1 MSARSNV
8 YDSVPY
14 PSFAFLQTHPDRLAV
29 MGTLFGMNPPAVE
42 HCRVLEIACGNGG
55 NLIPMA
61 FGLPSSEFVGVD
73 LAARPVEMARD
84 RITRLGLKNI
94 RVEQADLMEIEPS
107 FGEFDYIIAHGVFA
121 WVPEPVQEKIL
132 AICKANLSTNG
143 VAFVSY
149 NTNPAGHVRQILRE
163 MIGFHKRRS
172 AEATDKVNVE
182 RDFLGSILKVTDE
195 RSPWKALF
203 REELKVN
210 FDRDERVVF
219 HDDLAECFAPVSF
232 GDFAERAAHHGLQFL
247 SEAHL
252 SDALEPN
259 LDPEALALLRQLA
272 GDDLIAYQQYLD
284 FAKYRR
290 FRQTLLCHREIRLR
304 RDEILQTLTKLFVAS
319 PMIVSAEQADGSV
332 DFTNTQGPGTL
343 QTNNPVI
350 ITVLRRLEQIWPH
363 ADRFEDLAGAV
374 LRLAPQGQQ
383 KEIVEGLAQT
393 LLKLGANQLASLRT
407 YRLPLANT
415 VSEKPTA
422 SLLAR
427 LMVQEGSKLT
437 TLLHTNLNIE
447 DEQGRRFLQLLDGTR
462 DRQALTDALAANFAQ
477 DSSGDS
483 HESLLKQVDENLVKF
498 YRMGLL
504 VA

>member
-1 MSARSNV
+1 MSFRSNV

-29 MGTLFGMNPPAVE
+29 MATLFGMSPPDVE

-73 LAARPVEMARD
+73 LAAKPIEMARD

-94 RVEQADLMEIEPS
+94 RVEQADLMEIGPDV
-107 FGEFDYIIAHGVFA
+107 GEFDYIIAHGVFA

-132 AICKANLSTNG
+132 AICKANLSANG

-149 NTNPAGHVRQILRE
+149 NTNPAGHVREILRE
-163 MIGFHKRRS
+163 MIRFHERRS
-172 AEATDKVNVE
+172 ADAADKVKVE
-182 RDFLGSILKVTDE
+182 KNFLESILKATDE
-195 RSPWKALF
+195 QSPWKALF
-203 REELKVN
+203 RDELKLN

-219 HDDLAECFAPVSF
+219 HDDLAECFLPVSF
-232 GDFAERAAHHGLQFL
+232 GDFAERAAHHRLQFL

-259 LDPEALALLRQLA
+259 LEAEALALLRRLA

-290 FRQTLLCHREIRLR
+290 FRQTLLCHGEIRLR
-304 RDEILQTLTKLFVAS
+304 RDDILDTLTKLLVAS
-319 PMIVSAEQADGSV
+319 PMVASAEQADGSV
-332 DFTNTQGPGTL
+332 QFTNTQGSGTL
-343 QTNNPVI
+343 HTNNPVI
-350 ITVLRRLEQIWPH
+350 ISVLRRLEEIWPH
-363 ADRFEDLAGAV
+363 AERFEDLAGAV
-374 LRLAPQGQQ
+374 LDLVPEGQQ
-383 KEIVEGLAQT
+383 SEIVEGLAQT

-407 YRLPLANT
+407 YRLPLAHN
-415 VSEKPTA
+415 VSEKPAA

-447 DEQGRRFLQLLDGTR
+447 DEQGAKFLQLLDGTR
-462 DRQALTDALAANFAQ
+462 DRKALTDGLTVDFAEQSREALR
-477 DSSGDS
+477 
-483 HESLLKQVDENLVKF
+483 KQVDENLVKF

>member
-1 MSARSNV
+1 MSPRSNV
-8 YDSVPY
+8 YDSVLY

-29 MGTLFGMNPPAVE
+29 MATLFGMNPPDVQ

-61 FGLPSSEFVGVD
+61 SGLPNSEFVGVD
-73 LAARPVEMARD
+73 LAAKPVDMARE
-84 RITRLGLKNI
+84 RITRLGLQNI
-94 RVEQADLMEIEPS
+94 RVEQKDLLEIEPD

-132 AICKANLSTNG
+132 AICKANLSANG

-163 MIGFHKRRS
+163 MIRFHERRS
-172 AEATDKVNVE
+172 AQAADKVKVE
-182 RDFLGSILKVTDE
+182 RDFLQSILEITDE
-195 RSPWKALF
+195 QSPWKALF
-203 REELKVN
+203 QDELKLN

-219 HDDLAECFAPVSF
+219 HDDLADCFLPVSF
-232 GDFAERAAHHGLQFL
+232 GDFAERAAHRGLQFL

-259 LDPEALALLRQLA
+259 LEAAGLALLRRLA
-272 GDDLIAYQQYLD
+272 GNDVIAYQQYLD

-290 FRQTLLCHREIRLR
+290 FRQTLLCGAEIRLQ
-304 RDEILQTLTKLFVAS
+304 RDKVPKTLTRLLVAS
-319 PMIVSAEQADGSV
+319 PMVVSAEQTDGSV
-332 DFTNTQGPGTL
+332 EFTNTQGPGTL

-350 ITVLRRLEQIWPH
+350 ITVLRMLEKIWPH
-363 ADRFEDLAGAV
+363 AERFEELAGAV
-374 LRLAPQGQQ
+374 LHLAPREQQ

-393 LLKLGANQLASLRT
+393 LLKLGANQLVHLRT
-407 YRLPLANT
+407 YPLPLADI
-415 VSEKPTA
+415 VSERPTA

-427 LMVQEGSKLT
+427 LMMQDGSKLT

-447 DEQGRRFLQLLDGTR
+447 DEPGRRFLQLLDGTR
-462 DRQALTDALAANFAQ
+462 DRQALTDALAANFAP
-477 DSSGDS
+477 DSSRDS
-483 HESLLKQVDENLVKF
+483 REALLKQVDENLIKF